1 MLEDWTIY
9 SWYCPNCK
17 TQVVG
22 LKNKKNQ
29 SCFLGIR
36 VQGHLQ
42 HQGCAGSHCK
52 QGKGMAARAWH
63 ESLSG
68 GMIIPPLI
76 CLKIIEASSY
86 NN

>member
-42 HQGCAGSHCK
+42 HQGCARGHCK
-52 QGKGMAARAWH
+52 QSKGMAA
-63 ESLSG
+63 
-68 GMIIPPLI
+68 
-76 CLKIIEASSY
+76 
-86 NN
+86 